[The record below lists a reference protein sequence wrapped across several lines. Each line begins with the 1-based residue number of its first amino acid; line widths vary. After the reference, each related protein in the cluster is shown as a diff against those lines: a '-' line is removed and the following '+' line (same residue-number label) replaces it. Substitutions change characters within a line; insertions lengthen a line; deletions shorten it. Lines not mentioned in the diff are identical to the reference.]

1 MGAAARWL
9 ALVGVYLA
17 AVLTL
22 SIATF
27 DAGSL
32 AALAVPHFVPTDASY
47 GSAWQTATIADER
60 MRIAPLVAATAVTLL
75 FGWLLLGMRNSVAF
89 QGRVRLAPAAI
100 AATLS
105 ALALVFLSSLAAGD
119 FAGRCLWFGLT
130 NIVAYVVVRRVDP
143 GTLRSVRFTGGAI
156 VVFVLFAAGLA
167 AYDTSTPDA
176 AARARDRDKSLAV
189 RYAGAHYARY
199 PGSPWT
205 AKPPQT
211 TDAEMQP
218 LHLRY
223 RQVDRDHYRIC
234 TVFETAIS
242 TDRRFPHGRGA
253 TCYRMTFDDS
263 Y

>member
-22 SIATF
+22 
-27 DAGSL
+27 
-32 AALAVPHFVPTDASY
+32 
-47 GSAWQTATIADER
+47 
-60 MRIAPLVAATAVTLL
+60 L
-75 FGWLLLGMRNSVAF
+75 FNWLLLGMRTSVAF
-89 QGRVRLAPAAI
+89 EGRVMLAPAAI

-105 ALALVFLSSLAAGD
+105 VALAFVSTLAAGD

-223 RQVDRDHYRIC
+223 RQIDRDHYRLC

>member
-1 MGAAARWL
+1 M
-9 ALVGVYLA
+9 
-17 AVLTL
+17 
-22 SIATF
+22 
-27 DAGSL
+27 
-32 AALAVPHFVPTDASY
+32 
-47 GSAWQTATIADER
+47 
-60 MRIAPLVAATAVTLL
+60 
-75 FGWLLLGMRNSVAF
+75 
-89 QGRVRLAPAAI
+89 LAPAAI

-105 ALALVFLSSLAAGD
+105 VALAFVSTLAAGD

-130 NIVAYVVVRRVDP
+130 NIVAYVVVRRVDA
-143 GTLRSVRFTGGAI
+143 GTVRFVRFTGGAI

-223 RQVDRDHYRIC
+223 RQIDRDHYRLC